1 MRRAG
6 LAHLLSI
13 SGLHVTAVVGA
24 TMLIVLKLLALS
36 PALALRLRLPL
47 IAAGAGAIAAV
58 GYTWLTGAEG
68 PTIRSCGAALP
79 VLPAVA
85 IGGAAVGSEEGRGGK
100 EGVRPCRS

>member
-58 GYTWLTGAEG
+58 GYTWLTGAEV
-68 PTIRSCGAALP
+68 PTIRSC
-79 VLPAVA
+79 VA
-85 IGGAAVGSEEGRGGK
+85 EIGRASCRDSVCKSGYISGG
-100 EGVRPCRS
+100 GVYLKKKTKT